1 MSISFS
7 GNQKNISQNIC
18 FFKPLKEIRVKADY
32 EHYKEIN
39 GAQGIKILA
48 KNLEK
53 VIAGLPLFVAHR
65 EDELEVLRFNFNKI
79 LKKNYFFLSL

>member
-1 MSISFS
+1 
-7 GNQKNISQNIC
+7 
-18 FFKPLKEIRVKADY
+18 
-32 EHYKEIN
+32 
-39 GAQGIKILA
+39 LA